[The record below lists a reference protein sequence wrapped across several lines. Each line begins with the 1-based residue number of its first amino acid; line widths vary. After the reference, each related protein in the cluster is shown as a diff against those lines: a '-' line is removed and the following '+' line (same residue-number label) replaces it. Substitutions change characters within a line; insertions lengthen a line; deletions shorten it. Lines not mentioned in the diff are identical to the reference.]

1 VKHINVT
8 VSDKNEFTAFLDL
21 LIQSPGNGE
30 HLTDEEIREEVDT
43 LMFEVSNNLKLNV
56 FQVNTTILCYCN
68 FNTKSV
74 FKETVCSADFST
86 CLSHTSPKRN

>member
-1 VKHINVT
+1 MKHINVT
-8 VSDKNEFTAFLDL
+8 VSDKNEFTPFLDL
-21 LIQSPGNGE
+21 LIQSSGN
-30 HLTDEEIREEVDT
+30 LTDEEIREEVDT
-43 LMFEVSNNLKLNV
+43 LMFEVSNILKLNV
-56 FQVNTTILCYCN
+56 FQVNATILCYCN